1 MTAKVPP
8 VRHRHLFVLDYETQ
22 SDEIENFVFKDDH
35 VVIEQLSAP
44 REDRITVPRE
54 ALSPELADLLEKAPE
69 KVQISYSRPTP
80 YDLVGAIK
88 VPAERGLRVDTSLD
102 GDWQSMDALVKGMV
116 GSTTM
121 NQSAFIETPNW
132 KSFVDSE
139 FAEVAGAQGSEIARH
154 FDPRELKYAD
164 SIVVSKG
171 LLPVSAAEKVHK
183 PSELV
188 LEVYWSGPSRQRMA
202 AELGTSIIPPQ
213 RTEQID
219 RTVEVG
225 MLALNPDYYVER
237 HEFPLSGLIR
247 KVGHNEEEEYKQ
259 VLVAVSLLSR
269 YSHNSSFT
277 GGFEQPLGLH
287 PRHKLTLSGVRAPN
301 LPSCKLFAKYN
312 IPRSLFLDKYQLQD
326 LERETPSTP
335 ASGKLIGVWGET
347 DLEAPVWEVH
357 SWGSEAV
364 VQIYPPDTSGQDF
377 NFTLPMHSRY
387 EVPQEGDTKV
397 DHAMPL
403 PFVFW
408 ACANIQDPLAG
419 EYPAVAY
426 ESLFPPNTVFY
437 RIPGSPYSETPS
449 SEPESVASPYS
460 IPVAPV
466 QSFGFVQ
473 LATVVAVLGG
483 FLYLVMV
490 LLTKPKQPKEKKQD
504 KVKKTQ

>member
-1 MTAKVPP
+1 MAAQVPP

-35 VVIEQLSAP
+35 VVVEHQTAP
-44 REDRITVPRE
+44 REDRITVPSE
-54 ALSPELADLLEKAPE
+54 ALSAELADLLAKAPE
-69 KVQISYSRPTP
+69 KVQISYSRPSP
-80 YDLVGAIK
+80 YKLVGAIK

-102 GDWQSMDALVKGMV
+102 GDWESMDALVKGLV

-121 NQSAFIETPNW
+121 NQSAVIETPNW
-132 KSFVDSE
+132 KSFVDSG
-139 FAEVAGAQGSEIARH
+139 FAEVAGAEGSEIARH

-171 LLPVSAAEKVHK
+171 LLPVSAAERVHK
-183 PSELV
+183 TSEV
-188 LEVYWSGPSRQRMA
+188 ILEVYWSGPSRERMA
-202 AELGTSIIPPQ
+202 ADLGPSIIPPQ
-213 RTEQID
+213 RSEQIE
-219 RTVEVG
+219 RAVEVG

-237 HEFPLSGLIR
+237 HEFPLSGLLR
-247 KVGHNEEEEYKQ
+247 KVGYNEEEDYRQ
-259 VLVAVSLLSR
+259 ILVAVSLLSR

-277 GGFEQPLGLH
+277 GGFEQPMGLH
-287 PRHKLTLSGVRAPN
+287 PRHKLTLTGVKAPTF

-326 LERETPSTP
+326 LERETPSAP
-335 ASGKLIGVWGET
+335 ASGKLIGVWGES
-347 DLEAPVWEVH
+347 DLEAPVWEVQG
-357 SWGSEAV
+357 WGSEAV
-364 VQIYPPDTSGQDF
+364 VQIYPPDATGQEF

-397 DHAMPL
+397 DHEMPL

-437 RIPGSPYSETPS
+437 RVPGSPYSE
-449 SEPESVASPYS
+449 PESVVSPYS

-466 QSFGFVQ
+466 QSFGVVQ

-483 FLYLVMV
+483 FLYLVLV